1 VSKIRFD
8 LDEPVVV
15 HLRFAQGLLIDNRF
29 EYLSEQ
35 YLFCADEGVFYLTD
49 TAGGLLNAR
58 LRSAGIVPGQPIT
71 ITKRSVPNPNSVRP
85 IIEYFPRACVEAATN
100 PGLFAILPGDT
111 ELVIELKR
119 SLAAGARRD
128 VE

>member
-1 VSKIRFD
+1 MSKIRFE

-58 LRSAGIVPGQPIT
+58 LRSAGIAPGQPIT

-85 IIEYFPRACVEAATN
+85 IIEYFPRACVEA
-100 PGLFAILPGDT
+100 
-111 ELVIELKR
+111 E
-119 SLAAGARRD
+119 
-128 VE
+128 